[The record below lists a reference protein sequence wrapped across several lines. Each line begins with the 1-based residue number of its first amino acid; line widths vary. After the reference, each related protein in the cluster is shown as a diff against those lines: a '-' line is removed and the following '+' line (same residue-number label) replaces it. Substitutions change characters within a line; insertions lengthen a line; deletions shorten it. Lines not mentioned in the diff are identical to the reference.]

1 METQIQGAQKMGCS
15 PGFLHRRIEFACFG
29 VICEPEKGNAGMK
42 NILKPL
48 GSLIVGCAI
57 AVLLAAVGCSTA
69 PVTGR
74 HQLNTVSSGDE
85 VKLGLSSFEQLKTN
99 TPISHDGAMNAMVQ
113 RVGKR
118 VAVAASNDLP
128 AAQWEFVVFESPEAN
143 AFCLPGGKV
152 GVYTGLLQIIK
163 DDAELATV
171 IGHEVGHAT
180 AHHGAERM
188 SEATAMQ
195 ELGQLLGS
203 AVTTSNQ
210 IVQSAFPIAYGG
222 ITKYGRS
229 LPHSRAQESEADHI
243 GVIYMARAGYDPQKS
258 LDFWQRFAEYIKQHG
273 GGSESR
279 LSKYLSDHPVTSDRI
294 ADLKKWLP
302 QAQAEY
308 QKSRMR

>member
-1 METQIQGAQKMGCS
+1 MKT
-15 PGFLHRRIEFACFG
+15 FLRQYAACI
-29 VICEPEKGNAGMK
+29 VIGG
-42 NILKPL
+42 
-48 GSLIVGCAI
+48 IVAL
-57 AVLLAAVGCSTA
+57 VAAAGCSTT

-74 HQLNTVSSGDE
+74 HQLNVVSSGDE
-85 VKLGLSSFEQLKTN
+85 VKLGLSSFEELKTN
-99 TPISHDGAMNAMVQ
+99 TPISHDAAMNAMVQ

-171 IGHEVGHAT
+171 VGHEVGHAT

-188 SEATAMQ
+188 SEAMAMQ
-195 ELGQLLGS
+195 KVGQWLGS
-203 AVTTSNQ
+203 AITSSNQ
-210 IVQSAFPIAYGG
+210 LIQSAFPVAYGG
-222 ITKYGRS
+222 VTKYGRS

-273 GGSESR
+273 GGSESL
-279 LSKYLSDHPVTSDRI
+279 LSKYSSDHPVTSERI

-302 QAQAEY
+302 EAQAEY
-308 QKSRMR
+308 QKSKMR